1 MNPLLVKRKTFYL
14 SKVKMVKF
22 FSFLWNIRFWLK
34 FFTVLSLLGLGLSYI
49 SPFVHPKAQYF
60 IPFFGLAYPIFLI
73 ITVFFL
79 ILWTILRSS
88 WAWVVL
94 GVLVLGGNLH
104 FRTFTFGKN
113 DEITTSNYLHVMS
126 YNVRLFDVYNPKLS
140 EAIKTRNKIFN
151 YIQDVNPDVICFQE
165 FYQKDKPTDFKTMD
179 TIISFMKFKDY
190 HQRSAHKNYSKQ
202 NFGIYLFSKYPIYR
216 RGDVIFDSQ
225 SEKDF
230 NYCIYADIIKNRDT
244 FRVYN
249 AHLQSIKLQGDYYT
263 KKDPLNDITSK
274 STISLILEKLQIA
287 YPKRAE
293 QAKIIM
299 KHIENSPYP
308 VIVCGDFN
316 DTPLSFTYEQFN
328 SKLTD
333 AFRNCGSGIGSTYVG
348 RIPAGR
354 IDYIFHS
361 DDLNSAQFRIQE
373 KALSDHRAVSCKV
386 FKKK

>member
-1 MNPLLVKRKTFYL
+1 
-14 SKVKMVKF
+14 
-22 FSFLWNIRFWLK
+22 
-34 FFTVLSLLGLGLSYI
+34 
-49 SPFVHPKAQYF
+49 
-60 IPFFGLAYPIFLI
+60 
-73 ITVFFL
+73 
-79 ILWTILRSS
+79 
-88 WAWVVL
+88 
-94 GVLVLGGNLH
+94 
-104 FRTFTFGKN
+104 
-113 DEITTSNYLHVMS
+113 MS

>member
-1 MNPLLVKRKTFYL
+1 
-14 SKVKMVKF
+14 MVKF

-34 FFTVLSLLGLGLSYI
+34 FFTVLTLLGLGLSYI
-49 SPFVHPKAQYF
+49 SPFVHPKTQYF
-60 IPFFGLAYPIFLI
+60 VPFFGLAYPIFLI
-73 ITVFFL
+73 VTVFFL
-79 ILWTILRSS
+79 ILWIILRSS
-88 WAWVVL
+88 WAWIVL
-94 GVLVLGGNLH
+94 GVIVLGGNLH

-113 DEITTSNYLHVMS
+113 EEISTSNYLHVMS

-179 TIISFMKFKDY
+179 TIMSFMKFKDY

-263 KKDPLNDITSK
+263 KKDPLNDMTSK